1 MLNLRVHKSVP
12 SLDYDRGVIPGGCD
26 YSRESEMYNL
36 AGFGLFAEVLGGGH
50 VLCMQEIVPEFWT
63 KNRICRW
70 DSSSGTHILSDL
82 GQELVTFS
90 HLVFFSSPGLR
101 NLQGTL
107 FIDVI

>member
-12 SLDYDRGVIPGGCD
+12 SLDYDRGVIPGGCG

-36 AGFGLFAEVLGGGH
+36 AGFGFFAEVLGGGH

-82 GQELVTFS
+82 GQAS
-90 HLVFFSSPGLR
+90 HILTSCVFLLSR
-101 NLQGTL
+101 
-107 FIDVI
+107 VE